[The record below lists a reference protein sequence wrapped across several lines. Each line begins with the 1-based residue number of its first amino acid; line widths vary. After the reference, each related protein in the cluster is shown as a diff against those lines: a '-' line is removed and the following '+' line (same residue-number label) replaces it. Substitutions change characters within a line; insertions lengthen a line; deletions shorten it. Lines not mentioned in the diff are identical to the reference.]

1 MKTSL
6 GECSI
11 HRLDPGQS
19 YRFRVYA
26 VNPSGMAGP
35 KSGNIVVNTMVETP
49 GAPTT
54 VMPFNNLIGTTI
66 QNKSSSTSSSSSS
79 SNNNNNNNNSVN
91 INSSIGARR
100 ISLLWKARNAF
111 NSTRNKAV
119 QKKMVGQWTG
129 SGGDSSE
136 GVSAEMAFQQ
146 YDRLVVS

>member
-1 MKTSL
+1 
-6 GECSI
+6 
-11 HRLDPGQS
+11 
-19 YRFRVYA
+19 
-26 VNPSGMAGP
+26 MAGP

-54 VMPFNNLIGTTI
+54 VIPFNNYSNGAGAAAAA
-66 QNKSSSTSSSSSS
+66 SSSN
-79 SNNNNNNNNSVN
+79 NNNNNNNNSVN

-136 GVSAEMAFQQ
+136 GVSAELAFQQ
-146 YDRLVVS
+146 YDRLGLYDYDTGVVRISDKKSWSGAF

>member
-1 MKTSL
+1 MKTSS

-54 VMPFNNLIGTTI
+54 VMPFNNFIGTTA
-66 QNKSSSTSSSSSS
+66 QNKSSSSSLVNISSSTGS
-79 SNNNNNNNNSVN
+79 
-91 INSSIGARR
+91 RQ
-100 ISLLWKARNAF
+100 ISLLWKARNAL
-111 NSTRNKAV
+111 NNTRNKAV
-119 QKKMVGQWTG
+119 QKKMVGLWTG

-136 GVSAEMAFQQ
+136 GVSAEKAFKQ
-146 YDRLVVS
+146 YDRLVV

>member
-1 MKTSL
+1 MKTSS

-35 KSGNIVVNTMVETP
+35 KSGNIVVNTMLETP

-54 VMPFNNLIGTTI
+54 ITPFNNLIETST
-66 QNKSSSTSSSSSS
+66 QNKSSSTSLVSSYISSST
-79 SNNNNNNNNSVN
+79 
-91 INSSIGARR
+91 GARR
-100 ISLLWKARNAF
+100 ISLLWKTINAF

-146 YDRLVVS
+146 YDRLGLMDTIVYTI